1 MVCDAFYSLLSEIIS
16 DCQWT
21 ASYCYLYANI
31 SEVSIVYVCSMKCK
45 CSSGESIL
53 KTCSINA
60 TASQIAKLMVLNS
73 SQTDKGGTEEI
84 CPYIFYSSK
93 HVQVINRDLSNQ
105 AKFGVA
111 DKHTTITEDKNE
123 QRCDIDSIF
132 YWIEFHLLSKGQ
144 KFSKLTQVT
153 LVPHVPRLY

>member
-1 MVCDAFYSLLSEIIS
+1 MHGVWFYSLLSEIIS

-21 ASYCYLYANI
+21 ASNYLYANI
-31 SEVSIVYVCSMKCK
+31 SEVSIVHVWSMKCN
-45 CSSGESIL
+45 SSGESIL

-60 TASQIAKLMVLNS
+60 TASQIAKLVLNS
-73 SQTDKGGTEEI
+73 SQTDRRGTEEI
-84 CPYIFYSSK
+84 CPYIFYSSR
-93 HVQVINRDLSNQ
+93 HIQMINRGLSNQ

-132 YWIEFHLLSKGQ
+132 YWIEFYLLSKGQ
-144 KFSKLTQVT
+144 KFSKLTQIT
-153 LVPHVPRLY
+153 LVLHVPRLY

>member
-21 ASYCYLYANI
+21 ASNYLYANI
-31 SEVSIVYVCSMKCK
+31 SEVSIVHVWSMKCN
-45 CSSGESIL
+45 SSGESIL

-60 TASQIAKLMVLNS
+60 TASQIAKLVVLNS
-73 SQTDKGGTEEI
+73 SQTDRGGTEEI

-93 HVQVINRDLSNQ
+93 HVQVINRELSNQ

-123 QRCDIDSIF
+123 QRCDIDSSF
-132 YWIEFHLLSKGQ
+132 Y
-144 KFSKLTQVT
+144 
-153 LVPHVPRLY
+153 